1 MAAEVAGIVAH
12 MVVVRFCTKIHPV
25 NFFNCFKKTNVPFFF
40 SPQVDTVVAPEGA
53 VAAMAAVLVA
63 DMVETLEEDDIES
76 F

>member
-1 MAAEVAGIVAH
+1 MVSGIVAH
-12 MVVVRFCTKIHPV
+12 MVVVRFYTRIHPV
-25 NFFNCFKKTNVPFFF
+25 NFLIVFLKLTYPFL
-40 SPQVDTVVAPEGA
+40 PQVDTVVAPEE